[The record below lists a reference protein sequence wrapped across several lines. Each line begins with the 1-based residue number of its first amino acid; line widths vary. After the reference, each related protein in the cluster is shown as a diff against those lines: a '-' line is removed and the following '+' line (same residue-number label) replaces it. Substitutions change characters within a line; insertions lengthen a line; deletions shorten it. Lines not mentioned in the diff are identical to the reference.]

1 MPPVPVRLGAALSVA
16 LLSAPLAAAQLGAPG
31 AQPTPQVKTGSPP
44 PPAPDATP
52 ESVPELPAID
62 PDAPMAALPDVSE
75 APPPA
80 PATATGAEA
89 TPNLKYRV
97 SITGLEDGVSS
108 EFKALSDLDKHADL
122 ESLAQLQHRARDDS
136 ALIDRLLRARGYYA
150 AQIDLS
156 VERPDG
162 NDGRAL
168 VTIKVDPG
176 PRYTLSDV
184 TIVTPRGA
192 PRELILELFAMKAGD
207 AVDTRDIEAAEARV
221 RTGLPE
227 HGYPFALLGE
237 REVVIDHA
245 QHSATY
251 KVGVTT
257 GKLARV
263 RQVRVEGAKLIGRKQ
278 TLRLSRAKPG
288 DLYTS
293 KDTEDLRRAL
303 VATGLFGSVAVRAVP
318 VDPAPDGTAQ
328 VDIVATTE
336 KAPLHTIAGQ
346 VGYSTGEGARLEASW
361 QDRRFVEPEGALTL
375 RGVLGTREQRA
386 ASELRFSNWRARDRT
401 LLLSAEA
408 AHVNQDAYQA
418 KTLTVGAS
426 LARETN
432 LIWQKK
438 WFWSLGAELVYTD
451 ETDTNLDTG
460 FSQTRSFEIAA
471 LPSSINYDGTD
482 SLLDP
487 TRGFRLALH
496 ASPEA
501 SLQNKVFTYLKAQ
514 IDASA
519 YHPFGKGIVLAG
531 RVRLGSIY
539 GAARE
544 DIAPSR
550 RFYAGGGGSIRGFG
564 YQDIG
569 PKDPFGDPVGG
580 RSLTEASIEGR
591 FRVFGDFGFV
601 TFVDAGNLY
610 TSPLPKLSG
619 FRYGAGV
626 GVRYYSSFGPI
637 RFDVATPLDRQP
649 GDAKFGVY
657 VSIGQAF

>member
-1 MPPVPVRLGAALSVA
+1 MLPVSVRLGAALAVA
-16 LLSAPLAAAQLGAPG
+16 LLAAPSPAQQPAATPAAKPVPKPLAADA
-31 AQPTPQVKTGSPP
+31 
-44 PPAPDATP
+44 PAPET
-52 ESVPELPAID
+52 VPELPPID
-62 PDAPMAALPDVSE
+62 PDAPMTALPETLDT
-75 APPPA
+75 
-80 PATATGAEA
+80 ATAAPSPTTSDA

-97 SITGLEDGVSS
+97 DVKGLEDSVST
-108 EFKALSDLDKHADL
+108 EFKSLSDLDKHADV
-122 ESLAQLQHRARDDS
+122 ESLAQLERRARDDTG
-136 ALIDRLLRARGYYA
+136 LIDRLLRARGYYA

-156 VERPDG
+156 VQRPEG

-168 VTIKVDPG
+168 VSIKVEPG
-176 PRYTLSDV
+176 PRYTLSSV
-184 TIVTPRGA
+184 TVQTPRGA
-192 PRELILELFAMKAGD
+192 PRGLILEEFGLKAGD
-207 AVDTRDIEAAEARV
+207 PVDTRAIEASEDRV
-221 RTGLPE
+221 RTGLPQN
-227 HGYPFALLGE
+227 GYPFALVGE

-251 KVGVTT
+251 KVGVTA
-257 GKLARV
+257 GKLAHIRAV
-263 RQVRVEGAKLIGRKQ
+263 RIEGAKLIGRKQ

-288 DLYTS
+288 DLYDS
-293 KDTEDLRRAL
+293 RQVEDLRRAL

-318 VDPAPDGTAQ
+318 AENAADGSPQ

-346 VGYSTGEGARLEASW
+346 VGYSTGEGARIEASW

-401 LLLSAEA
+401 LLLTAEA
-408 AHVNQDAYQA
+408 AHVDQDAYQA

-432 LIWQKK
+432 LIWQKT

-451 ETDTNLDTG
+451 ETDTNLTTG
-460 FSQTRSFEIAA
+460 FSQTRSFGIAA
-471 LPSSINYDGTD
+471 LPSSLSYDGTD

-487 TRGFRLALH
+487 THGFRVSVH
-496 ASPEA
+496 GSPEL
-501 SLQNKVFTYLKAQ
+501 SLQNRAFAYLKAQ
-514 IDASA
+514 VDASA
-519 YHPFGKGIVLAG
+519 YQPFGSKVVLAG

-580 RSLTEASIEGR
+580 RSLTEASIEA
-591 FRVFGDFGFV
+591 RVRAFGDFGFV

-637 RFDVATPLDRQP
+637 RFDIATPLDPQP
-649 GDAKFGVY
+649 GDSKVAVY